1 MTGVGTLAVLATG
14 AFLVSNHMLP
24 RTQLPLATLLALASF
39 APVLNLATVSKQLA
53 ETVAAARRVFAV
65 HDEPVVVADGPGVG
79 EVSEQEVR
87 FEAVTFAYG
96 ANEAQALRD
105 VSFSIEAGQTVAL
118 VGRSGAGKTTA
129 AHLLMRFW
137 DPQSGRIVLGG
148 HDLREFGLDDLRR
161 RIAIVAQDTY
171 LFNTS
176 LRENI
181 ALGRPDAS
189 EEQIIHAARLAN
201 AHDFIMT
208 LPDGYD
214 TVVGERGLQ
223 LSGGQRQRIAIARAL
238 LKDASILILDEAT
251 SHLDTESERQVRL
264 ALETLIEGRTTLVI
278 AHRLSTVRDA
288 NRIIVLEDGSVA
300 EQGSHAELLARG
312 GIYAQLVAA
321 QLVSQGRE
329 EPPPEPVQAHSH
341 VHEHGH
347 SHNH

>member
-1 MTGVGTLAVLATG
+1 
-14 AFLVSNHMLP
+14 
-24 RTQLPLATLLALASF
+24 
-39 APVLNLATVSKQLA
+39 VLNLATVSKQLA